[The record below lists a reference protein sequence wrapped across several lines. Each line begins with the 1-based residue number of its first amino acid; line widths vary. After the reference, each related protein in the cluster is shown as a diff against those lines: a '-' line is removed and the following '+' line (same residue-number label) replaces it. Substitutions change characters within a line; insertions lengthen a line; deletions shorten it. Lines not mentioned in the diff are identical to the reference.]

1 MRRQSLL
8 RFTVLCLT
16 SAALPLSVHAD
27 PKTANPGTDDSGA
40 VQSTWKPQ
48 EIRYSYVGFTT
59 AYDCDAA
66 EDRLKDILL
75 KLGAHPQTQVRA
87 TGCNMNRPS
96 KNFFITITTA
106 TPVAVT
112 ARENV
117 PSSDKSEQELIKR
130 LGIKGGIADEQFPAR
145 WETVNLSTDR
155 KLDLKPGDCELM
167 QGLRDRVLPSLAI
180 KVVTD
185 RVQCTPHHLDIQ
197 TPELT
202 VSALVPVPSADK
214 VKSVT

>member
-1 MRRQSLL
+1 M
-8 RFTVLCLT
+8 
-16 SAALPLSVHAD
+16 
-27 PKTANPGTDDSGA
+27 
-40 VQSTWKPQ
+40 WKPQ

-59 AYDCDAA
+59 AYSCDAA
-66 EDRLKDILL
+66 EDRLKDMLL

-112 ARENV
+112 AKANAT
-117 PSSDKSEQELIKR
+117 SADKSEQELIKR
-130 LGIKGGIADEQFPAR
+130 LGIKGSISDEQFPAR

-167 QGLRDRVLPSLAI
+167 QGLRDQVLPSLAI

-202 VSALVPVPSADK
+202 VSALVPVPNADKASADK
-214 VKSVT
+214 SKSVT